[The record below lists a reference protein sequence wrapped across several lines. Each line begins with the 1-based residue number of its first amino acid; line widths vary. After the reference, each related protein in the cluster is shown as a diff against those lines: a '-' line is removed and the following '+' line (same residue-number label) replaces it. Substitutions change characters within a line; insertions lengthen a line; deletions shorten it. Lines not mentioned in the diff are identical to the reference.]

1 MYLDYSMLCKIYF
14 KSVNFGLR
22 TTHLLAE
29 TVLCLHQF
37 INSISL
43 LLVLIN
49 RTMIDFGTS
58 FA

>member
-1 MYLDYSMLCKIYF
+1 MCCARLSAKIYF
-14 KSVNFGLR
+14 KSVNFGLH
-22 TTHLLAE
+22 TIILLVE
-29 TVLCLHQF
+29 MVLCLHQF

-49 RTMIDFGTS
+49 RMMINFGTL